1 MRDPIS
7 WSFPIGRLLGASVRV
22 QIFFPALVAAVWL
35 QVAYKEGNP
44 KGLSLEAIWVLGILF
59 FSVVL
64 HELGHALG
72 ARMVDGDVSEIV
84 LWPLGGL
91 TTPDVPNTARAQFI
105 STVAGPAT
113 NLLISLGAAGALYA
127 YSFSVGPLF
136 SPGWNPLKVVLHN
149 WAAHADFGNSFAGQ
163 ANLLG
168 VGTVL
173 LARIFWVNWWLAILN
188 FFLAGFPMDAAR
200 LLQCA
205 LWPYLGFTRATEYA
219 IYIAF
224 FFAILVGVL
233 AVASGEMLAVFLCL
247 FIWYVTKRQ
256 QWILLDAG
264 GEDALFGYDFSQGY
278 TSLEREQPPLPR
290 RRRTTIWQRWQQK
303 RAAQKLQREVE
314 QREAEEKRMDQLLE
328 KVQQL
333 GLQALSEE
341 ERRFLTRVSAK
352 YRNRQ

>member
-7 WSFPIGRLLGASVRV
+7 WSFPIGRLFGASLRV
-22 QIFFPALVAAVWL
+22 QIFFPALALTVPLA
-35 QVAYKEGNP
+35 VAYKEGNP
-44 KGLSLEAIWVLGILF
+44 NGLWLEAIWVLGIVF

-64 HELGHALG
+64 HELGHFLG
-72 ARMVDGDVSEIV
+72 ARMVDGDVTEIV

-105 STVAGPAT
+105 STIAGPAI
-113 NLLISLGAAGALYA
+113 NLLIGLAAAGALYA
-127 YSFSVGPLF
+127 YSFSVWPLL
-136 SPGWNPLKVVLHN
+136 SPRWNPLSVVLHN
-149 WAAHADFGNSFAGQ
+149 WAAHADFGNTFSKQ
-163 ANLLG
+163 PNLLG
-168 VGTVL
+168 IGLVL
-173 LARIFWVNWWLAILN
+173 LARIFWVNWWLAMLN

-200 LLQCA
+200 LLQSA
-205 LWPYLGFTRATEYA
+205 LWPYLGPSRASETA
-219 IYIAF
+219 IYVSFI
-224 FFAILVGVL
+224 FAILVGIV
-233 AVASGEMLAVFLCL
+233 AVASGELLGVFLCL
-247 FIWYVTKRQ
+247 FIWVVTKRQ

-290 RRRTTIWQRWQQK
+290 RRRPGIWQRWQQK
-303 RAAQKLQREVE
+303 RAAQKLQREAE
-314 QREAEEKRMDQLLE
+314 QREAEEQRMDQLLE